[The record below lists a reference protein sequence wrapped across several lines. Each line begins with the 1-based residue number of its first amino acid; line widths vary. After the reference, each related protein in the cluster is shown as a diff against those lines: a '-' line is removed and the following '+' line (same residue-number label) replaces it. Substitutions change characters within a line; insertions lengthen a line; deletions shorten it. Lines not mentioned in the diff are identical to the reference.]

1 MFKNLSMWLYDKA
14 PDSEQ
19 AVRDTN
25 LLLTNL
31 RMFTFASNLF
41 ETNPPVNPDHGQ
53 VKRSGLLPVDGLI
66 VQQSVGPENGNRFL
80 PLTQV
85 IRERVVD
92 KGAVKFEVAER
103 VQCIFAM
110 ENRRVGRKEMI
121 SITDEVIQS
130 MLKDAPIREKRV
142 FGIVTSMGKIL
153 VNATG
158 KAAEDYISYIK
169 TLFGE
174 GHIHVRPAELLTWN
188 PECGASE
195 YEDQES
201 LTLFALDRIRNR
213 NKELGSENNAT
224 FESLNTFSFTRGNE
238 TIAVKCGK
246 DETIDE
252 ILSQLT
258 TGDLNSILLAHKHAL
273 FNLTGELT
281 LKGIKLQE
289 LEYEPENE
297 EETYLSAAY
306 YRFYMS
312 FFLGLF
318 DTIVREVA
326 AVGGD
331 DE

>member
-19 AVRDTN
+19 AANDTAV
-25 LLLTNL
+25 LLGVLDDYDT
-31 RMFTFASNLF
+31 ASGLIG
-41 ETNPPVNPDHGQ
+41 EWSPVNPEFGQ
-53 VKRSGLLPVDGLI
+53 IKRSGLLPVADYI
-66 VQQSVGPENGNRFL
+66 VEEAVRGPNSFL

-85 IRERVVD
+85 IRERVLD

-103 VQCIFAM
+103 VQHIFAM

-121 SITDEVIQS
+121 SISDEVILS

-169 TLFGE
+169 TLFGD

-195 YEDQES
+195 YEDQEL
-201 LTLFALDRIRNR
+201 LTRFALDRIRNR
-213 NKELGSENNAT
+213 NTELGSENNAT
-224 FESLNTFSFTRGNE
+224 FESMNSFCFTCGYE
-238 TIAVKCGK
+238 TIAVKSAK
-246 DETIDE
+246 DETTEE
-252 ILSQLT
+252 ILPRLQA
-258 TGDLNSILLAHKHAL
+258 GDLNWIELAHEHAV
-273 FNLTGELT
+273 FKLTNELT

-318 DTIVREVA
+318 DTVVREVA